1 MMSVRFSAT
10 FLRWLLPVVSAA
22 LLLGLS
28 GLAHGYTADDAF
40 ITGRYA
46 QRLVG
51 GLGYTFRDG
60 SATDGVTGPLWLF
73 IETAFVWLH
82 VDPVLAAKALGAL
95 SAATA
100 IALVARRVASQA
112 LGDRARWAFVA
123 FVILSVLLASNAQSG
138 LETGFSTLMLTLAW
152 LEASATKPRPI
163 LLALALLTL
172 PWLRPECVPAA
183 CAVLGL
189 FLSREN
195 ATRRMRATVVGLALA
210 GLLGIAIFRM
220 VMFGS
225 ALPLSAQ
232 AKPADFANGLNY
244 ALTSLS
250 VAFGVLLLP
259 AVYAARRNRTHA
271 WLASI
276 AVVHTFAVI
285 LAGGDWMPGAR
296 LFMPIAP
303 LVLYLAA
310 LGLTQFAAR
319 RKRNL
324 RVAYGL
330 LFTVA
335 LAPQMILGVMAIQE
349 SRSVTVS
356 REGRG
361 LELVRYLRGHAHSVA
376 LIDIGFLTYGSDF
389 DVVDLAGVTDPTIG
403 TREGAHCSKPVTMDE
418 LLARRVDTLVLHSS
432 VDPQIDDEGRVRH
445 IAAHPTE
452 MRLLRDPQTA
462 RMFRATQVVH
472 YAPRYWYVVL
482 EARSP
487 TDR

>member
-1 MMSVRFSAT
+1 MRPSAT
-10 FLRWLLPVVSAA
+10 PALRWLLPVLSGV
-22 LLLGLS
+22 LLLALA

-46 QRLVG
+46 QRLAG

-60 SATDGVTGPLWLF
+60 PATDGVTGPLWLF
-73 IETAFVWLH
+73 IETALAWLQL
-82 VDPVLAAKALGAL
+82 DPVLGAKALGAL

-100 IALVARRVASQA
+100 VALVTRRVAGQVLGRSAA
-112 LGDRARWAFVA
+112 LVFIA

-138 LETGFSTLMLTLAW
+138 LETGFSTLVLTLAW
-152 LEASATKPRPI
+152 LEASATKPRPAVLALV
-163 LLALALLTL
+163 LLAV

-183 CAVLGL
+183 LTVLGL
-189 FLSREN
+189 FVSRESSSRN
-195 ATRRMRATVVGLALA
+195 ARIGVAGVALA
-210 GLLGIAIFRM
+210 GLVGVALFRIAL
-220 VMFGS
+220 FGS

-259 AVYAARRNRTHA
+259 LLYAARRNRTHA

-276 AVVHTFAVI
+276 AVVHTLAVI

-303 LVLYLAA
+303 LVLSLAA
-310 LGLTQFAAR
+310 LGLTQFMAH

-324 RVAYGL
+324 QVAYGL
-330 LFTVA
+330 LFALA
-335 LAPQMILGVMAIQE
+335 LAPQMILGVMALQE
-349 SRSVTVS
+349 SEDVAAS
-356 REGRG
+356 REGQG
-361 LELVRYLRGHAHSVA
+361 LALRSYLRAHAHSVA
-376 LIDIGFLTYGSDF
+376 LIDIGFFTYESDF
-389 DVVDLAGVTDPTIG
+389 DVLDLAGVTDPSIG
-403 TREGAHCSKPVTMDE
+403 TREGAHCSKPVTVDE
-418 LLARRVDTLVLHSS
+418 LLARHVDTLLMHSS
-432 VDPQIDDEGRVRH
+432 VEPRIDGEGRVRH

-452 MRLLRDPQTA
+452 MRLLSEPQTA
-462 RMFRATQVVH
+462 LMYRATHVVQ

-482 EARSP
+482 EAREGAE
-487 TDR
+487 R